1 MTRPARNSGPTIEW
15 SEETATRTPGQ
26 SSWRAPQYTSQYTS
40 QRGIDERNPFTSRR
54 AETGKLPARAI
65 VRLLDNSSDDDV
77 EDSGASRVIA
87 IRRGATGATS
97 ETSAALDSVEGPSST
112 LAPTIVPSGR
122 PPLILARAKRRP
134 SRGIAIARTL
144 LIVLALYFVLSSS
157 LQILGR
163 PGLPLAPFPWASA
176 NGASVRIAACALDLW
191 LERQKRI
198 SALGAIPAVR
208 AQSAVVRA
216 HG

>member
-1 MTRPARNSGPTIEW
+1 MS
-15 SEETATRTPGQ
+15 ATP
-26 SSWRAPQYTSQYTS
+26 SP
-40 QRGIDERNPFTSRR
+40 SRR

-97 ETSAALDSVEGPSST
+97 ETSAALDSVERPSST
-112 LAPTIVPSGR
+112 PAPTIVPSGR
-122 PPLILARAKRRP
+122 PSLILARAKRRP

-176 NGASVRIAACALDLW
+176 NGASVRIAACALGLW

>member
-1 MTRPARNSGPTIEW
+1 MS
-15 SEETATRTPGQ
+15 ATP
-26 SSWRAPQYTSQYTS
+26 SP
-40 QRGIDERNPFTSRR
+40 SRR

-97 ETSAALDSVEGPSST
+97 ETSETSETSAALDSVERPSST
-112 LAPTIVPSGR
+112 PAPTIVPSGR

-176 NGASVRIAACALDLW
+176 NGASVRIAACALGLW